1 MIGQAADLD
10 KQLQI
15 LNRTVQWSSRGLWI
29 KADPLHVKEVIRAL
43 GLEGVSPALTLGAA
57 AKGETRVEDNED
69 STDPELGH
77 EETTMFRAVARLN
90 YLSKD
95 RPDTTFATMKLCSK
109 MSRPDAQDL
118 KKHEESGTVSR

>member
-10 KQLQI
+10 KQLHI

-43 GLEGVSPALTLGAA
+43 GLEGVSPAPTPGAA

-77 EETTMFRAVARLN
+77 EETTKFRAVAARLN
-90 YLSKD
+90 YLSERPARHYVRHHEAVLKD
-95 RPDTTFATMKLCSK
+95 
-109 MSRPDAQDL
+109 
-118 KKHEESGTVSR
+118 VSAGRTRLEKT

>member
-1 MIGQAADLD
+1 MIGEAADPD

-43 GLEGVSPALTLGAA
+43 GLEDASPAPTPGAA

-118 KKHEESGTVSR
+118 KKT